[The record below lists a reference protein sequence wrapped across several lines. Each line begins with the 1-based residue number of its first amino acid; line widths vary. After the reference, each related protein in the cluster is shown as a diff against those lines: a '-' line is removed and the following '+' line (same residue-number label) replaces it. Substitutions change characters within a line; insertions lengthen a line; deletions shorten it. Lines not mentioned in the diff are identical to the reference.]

1 MPYTGATAGYAAGE
15 QTNTSKLDYALETTF
30 NVAPG
35 GAYQRLRMTGESLA
49 VQDGVATPDEIN
61 DIPEDAETV
70 LTSRST
76 RGSIN
81 GVVSYGTYDDLLAGV
96 LGGDWVSVERSP
108 NSDAWVAAVNDVTAA
123 NLVGYGCDSILMN
136 NFDVSGIQKAG
147 VVQIVDQTKNFSVSL
162 PYHLLLRGG
171 LGPTLVVPLHSFD
184 ALVGSGTTYAL
195 NKDAQV
201 TFNSLVNDK
210 LGKTFTFRKALAGQ
224 WQHFTGN
231 MVSQVQISLQQGQA
245 PTIQIDVVG
254 SDMKV
259 STVDV
264 SGSVNAATSTAIMNT
279 VDGFLGCKIFG
290 TAPAGCIRSASITL
304 SRNGNAQDTGMGH
317 VGACGVQFGSLQA
330 RMEIQY
336 FFKDY
341 TQFQAWQA
349 GQKGVVSVSIQDQSG
364 NGYEFL
370 MLNGRI
376 FNPTNPISQKN
387 STIVA
392 TVSVTGN
399 PLPGGGTF
407 GIRRI
412 VAGV

>member
-96 LGGDWVSVERSP
+96 LGADWVSVTTKP
-108 NSDAWVAAVNDVTAA
+108 GGNSYAAVTGDSTAA
-123 NLVGYGCDSILMN
+123 GLVGYACDTLLLN
-136 NFDVSGIQKAG
+136 GFDASGIQSSG
-147 VVQIVDQTKNFSVSL
+147 VVQIIDATKNFKAEIPYSL
-162 PYHLLLRGG
+162 LIRSM
-171 LGPTLVVPLHSFD
+171 GPTLIMPLNSLSSLT
-184 ALVGSGTTYAL
+184 AGASPYAL
-195 NKDAQV
+195 SKDAQV
-201 TFNSLVNDK
+201 IFRSAVNDK

-231 MVSQVQISLQQGQA
+231 MVSQVQISLQQGQP

-264 SGSVNAATSTAIMNT
+264 SGSVNAATSTSIMNT

-341 TQFQAWQA
+341 TQFLAWQA
-349 GQKGVVSVSIQDQSG
+349 GQKGVVSVSIQDASG
-364 NGYEFL
+364 NGYEFM

-387 STIVA
+387 STIVT

>member
-96 LGGDWVSVERSP
+96 LGADWSASAKFTSTDASAIRLNSNLIINLGDDGGFKASIP
-108 NSDAWVAAVNDVTAA
+108 AAGIVHILDTTKAIDYSTHYSID
-123 NLVGYGCDSILMN
+123 YGGHIN
-136 NFDVSGIQKAG
+136 I
-147 VVQIVDQTKNFSVSL
+147 
-162 PYHLLLRGG
+162 
-171 LGPTLVVPLHSFD
+171 
-184 ALVGSGTTYAL
+184 GSGFFTEYNWNDGTLTPGATL
-195 NKDAQV
+195 TVNGI
-201 TFNSLVNDK
+201 TNDK

-341 TQFQAWQA
+341 TQFLAWQA
-349 GQKGVVSVSIQDQSG
+349 GQKGVVSVSIQDASG
-364 NGYEFL
+364 NGYEFM

-387 STIVA
+387 STIVT

>member
-30 NVAPG
+30 NVAPA

-81 GVVSYGTYDDLLAGV
+81 GVVSYGTYDDFVAGV
-96 LGGDWVSVERSP
+96 LGADWAGSPSTSTASGSTLKITAMDTVANGLDSLWAHNPDRGISGFFSNFIAGMTVTIVDSVSKTSYAGKILKV
-108 NSDAWVAAVNDVTAA
+108 SDAADTLYFVAGSMGFPAAGADLSDQAVVRS
-123 NLVGYGCDSILMN
+123 LSI
-136 NFDVSGIQKAG
+136 A
-147 VVQIVDQTKNFSVSL
+147 
-162 PYHLLLRGG
+162 
-171 LGPTLVVPLHSFD
+171 
-184 ALVGSGTTYAL
+184 
-195 NKDAQV
+195 
-201 TFNSLVNDK
+201 NDK

-341 TQFQAWQA
+341 TQFLAWQA
-349 GQKGVVSVSIQDQSG
+349 GQKGVVSVSIQDASG
-364 NGYEFL
+364 NGYEFM

-387 STIVA
+387 STIVT